1 MSNVI
6 QIPTPLNLATRVE
19 RPRQNWVLN
28 PVQDT
33 LLIIV
38 APFIVLGLGLLA
50 FHFYGAAEATA
61 LIVVS
66 HIVMTVAHHLP
77 TFIRIYGDTD
87 LFKRFKWSFVLGPM
101 VPLAFSIAVLAYI
114 HVHNYPIEYFLY
126 LYIVLVLWDPWH
138 FLRQHYG
145 FMRIYDRHNAAP
157 KVLAARMD
165 LWLSVAWFSYIMLAS
180 GTWLPEL
187 LHDLYASANMPVAL
201 SFSAKAIR
209 VATNVMQG
217 VAFAMTGVYVGYLL
231 WCRKRGY
238 FISVAKVALLA
249 ITFAAMYLA
258 YTPNAWMQSLA
269 PGWTFKAGFAV
280 IGIVHMTQYLAIVWR
295 YNRTLASQEN
305 RARNGW
311 FKRWHA
317 KGGVALAL
325 LYVAVCLFYGE
336 IVTTRRESE
345 WLMSILLTIG
355 FTSTLMHYYFDGFI
369 WKLRHRQNRE
379 GLAMTSANEGDRS
392 LGGGSWWQSD
402 SAKSATSTFGRHL
415 LYFGLPM
422 AILSVGAF
430 AAWSHP
436 NGSYVQSMYQ
446 AQRLSQQ
453 GLPQQAETTARSAY
467 AEMNRQLPF
476 ATKIV
481 ELAPTAA
488 REAELAFLIYNQ
500 SLYEHIVM
508 PQLGGLRPDAAHL
521 QAHKESIDNAILFLS
536 RSIARNTELGHAGR
550 EQLNREAA
558 SAVLASWRKQ
568 VGAE

>member
-1 MSNVI
+1 MTNVI
-6 QIPTPLNLATRVE
+6 QIPTALNLSTRIE
-19 RPRQNWVLN
+19 RPRQNWVLS
-28 PVQDT
+28 PVQDA
-33 LLIIV
+33 LFIIV
-38 APFIVLGLGLLA
+38 APFIVLGLALLA
-50 FHFYGAAEATA
+50 FHFYGVAEATA

-77 TFIRIYGDTD
+77 TFIRIYGDTE
-87 LFKRFKWSFVLGPM
+87 LFKRFKWSFVLGPV
-101 VPLAFSIAVLAYI
+101 VPLTISIAVLAYI
-114 HVHNYPIEYFLY
+114 HAHDYPVEYFLY

-157 KVLAARMD
+157 KVIAARMD
-165 LWLSVAWFSYIMLAS
+165 LWLSVAWFGYIMLAS

-201 SFSAKAIR
+201 STSAKAIR
-209 VATNVMQG
+209 AATNVMQG
-217 VAFAMTGVYVGYLL
+217 VAFAMTGVYVGYLW

-238 FISVAKVALLA
+238 FISAAKVALLA

-258 YTPNAWMQSLA
+258 YTPNAWMQTLA

-295 YNRTLASQEN
+295 YNRTLAKQGE
-305 RARNGW
+305 RARGGW
-311 FKRWHA
+311 FRRWHA
-317 KGGVALAL
+317 KGGIALAV

-345 WLMSILLTIG
+345 WWMSILLTVG

-369 WKLRHRQNRE
+369 WKLRHKENRE
-379 GLAMTSANEGDRS
+379 GLAMTSFEDEAGKHQNHA
-392 LGGGSWWQSD
+392 SWWRSTT
-402 SAKSATSTFGRHL
+402 AKPATNMLARQL

-422 AILSVGAF
+422 TILSIGAF
-430 AAWSHP
+430 AAWEHP
-436 NGSYVQSMYQ
+436 NGSYVQSMYRAQ
-446 AQRLSQQ
+446 ALSQQ

-508 PQLGGLRPDAAHL
+508 PQLGGARPDAKHL
-521 QAHKESIDNAILFLS
+521 QSHQENIDNAILFLS
-536 RSIARNTELGHAGR
+536 RSIARNAELGHPGR
-550 EQLNREAA
+550 EQLRRDDA
-558 SAVLASWRKQ
+558 STVLASWRKQ
-568 VGAE
+568 LAM